1 MIRDCLVVDLADVT
15 LSKRLQMDT
24 NLKLQRAIESA
35 RNSELVKRQQ
45 GTIRNT
51 VKSYEIKVV
60 RRKTSR
66 SSKYK
71 DCPWCGDYRACKRS
85 RCPANYSRCFK
96 CGKPGHFKTAC
107 RTRAVKSI
115 EKAPNIFSIATGNI
129 TSNSLI
135 QKIRN
140 KLVSDHPINCF

>member
-1 MIRDCLVVDLADVT
+1 MIQDCLVVDLADVT

-45 GTIRNT
+45 GTIRNI

-85 RCPANYSRCFK
+85 RSQLTTVVVLNVASPVISK
-96 CGKPGHFKTAC
+96 QL
-107 RTRAVKSI
+107 AVLEQLNLLKRLQTYLVLLL
-115 EKAPNIFSIATGNI
+115 ATLRRIA
-129 TSNSLI
+129 
-135 QKIRN
+135 
-140 KLVSDHPINCF
+140 